1 MIKLS
6 TAALVVAMSSSAF
19 AQSTSPRTPATEK
32 PIDNGP
38 TAPGSNGAYQGGG
51 VVLQGAPSAP
61 APALQPTPAGQAPAG
76 STEPLPPQSPNTPPS
91 KAADD

>member
-1 MIKLS
+1 MLKLA
-6 TAALVVAMSSSAF
+6 TAALMGAMSSSAF
-19 AQSTSPRTPATEK
+19 AQSTPSRAPAAEK

-38 TAPGSNGAYQGGG
+38 TSPGANSAYQGGG
-51 VVLQGAPSAP
+51 VVLQGAPGAP
-61 APALQPTPAGQAPAG
+61 APALQSTPPGQASAG